1 MTKDSVWDSAAGV
14 PRCPNDKE
22 VAGLYRQ
29 FETPLPARAHCCAVA
44 WEADRL
50 ARKSGAQVNRG
61 LLRAACLLHDLRR
74 GEGLEHP
81 LLAAGALAERGW
93 PQVGELVRR
102 HHDLGEAPSPEAELL
117 YLADK
122 RIRGTE
128 CRSLEERFTASRQK
142 CRSQEALENWSRR
155 YQEARALEAKY
166 VGAGG
171 EEAEDCAG
179 IILAAGRSSRMGEF
193 KPLLELDGLT
203 MIRRVVGM
211 MARAG
216 CAPIVVVTGR
226 QASLLEDHL
235 SGEPVTFVHNP
246 DYAGTQQLDS
256 LCLGLTALEGR
267 RGRALVCPADIPL
280 VSDQTARQVLGSH
293 ALFARPVFG
302 QKAGHPAAL
311 SLSLTPY
318 LLSYDGPE
326 GLRGAMEYGEITPV
340 SLPVKDAAVVMD
352 NDTPE
357 DFRRSAVW
365 CRRNRKD
372 GETR

>member
-1 MTKDSVWDSAAGV
+1 MG
-14 PRCPNDKE
+14 
-22 VAGLYRQ
+22 YRQ
-29 FETPLPARAHCCAVA
+29 LT
-44 WEADRL
+44 
-50 ARKSGAQVNRG
+50 
-61 LLRAACLLHDLRR
+61 
-74 GEGLEHP
+74 
-81 LLAAGALAERGW
+81 W
-93 PQVGELVRR
+93 PQRGRLWLR
-102 HHDLGEAPSPEAELL
+102 LG
-117 YLADK
+117 
-122 RIRGTE
+122 IR
-128 CRSLEERFTASRQK
+128 
-142 CRSQEALENWSRR
+142 
-155 YQEARALEAKY
+155 
-166 VGAGG
+166 
-171 EEAEDCAG
+171 
-179 IILAAGRSSRMGEF
+179 
-193 KPLLELDGLT
+193 
-203 MIRRVVGM
+203 
-211 MARAG
+211 
-216 CAPIVVVTGR
+216 
-226 QASLLEDHL
+226 
-235 SGEPVTFVHNP
+235 
-246 DYAGTQQLDS
+246 
-256 LCLGLTALEGR
+256 LGLTALEGR